1 MLYFN
6 APLCNFNL
14 QSVTSYH
21 IHYHTSAVFFIW
33 IQRTTFIK
41 WLIPDW
47 VTTLWRVRI
56 NNVGIIFKK
65 KLRQRGR
72 SSPPAGRRVSSGPV
86 CVCVCVRVCV
96 CTVSGLSRSDGSD
109 NSGELSQSLPSR
121 QRSEKWG
128 RPVWRRVRQH
138 TGALHDGSHLISDN
152 DINCRLV
159 LIPGCESVAVM
170 TSPA

>member
-1 MLYFN
+1 M
-6 APLCNFNL
+6 

-65 KLRQRGR
+65 SWGREDGALRQ
-72 SSPPAGRRVSSGPV
+72 PAGVSLVVLCV
-86 CVCVCVRVCV
+86 CVCVCVCV

-128 RPVWRRVRQH
+128 RPVWRRVRTH

-159 LIPGCESVAVM
+159 LIPGCETVAVM

>member
-1 MLYFN
+1 MLRYVM
-6 APLCNFNL
+6 

-47 VTTLWRVRI
+47 VTTLWRVRK

-65 KLRQRGR
+65 KWRQRGR

-86 CVCVCVRVCV
+86 CVCVCV
-96 CTVSGLSRSDGSD
+96 
-109 NSGELSQSLPSR
+109 PSR
-121 QRSEKWG
+121 GCLGVTAPITPESWVSHCQAASGVRSEDGPCDGEWG
-128 RPVWRRVRQH
+128 HILELCMTDLTWYR
-138 TGALHDGSHLISDN
+138 T
-152 DINCRLV
+152 
-159 LIPGCESVAVM
+159 M
-170 TSPA
+170 TSIVVSC